1 MDALDY
7 MGKKKDEK
15 SGIVLTTTLALIT
28 QNVGDLPELGSALF
42 IDYTACF
49 LVGQS

>member
-7 MGKKKDEK
+7 MGKKKEEK